1 MTFAAQMSAMTQSG
15 HCESAARRSYI
26 SGHRGDAAEC
36 PLSGVKETERVPK
49 SFGSVAMLSRVAWR
63 LTEAFHDVMRI
74 ENENAHRSIDNCV
87 IARCRSCAKQPFT
100 CYISGSKI
108 WVSLTQRN
116 EAPVS
121 KGKTNHTKMHSKA
134 YPTPKKSPTLGR
146 TLAKTSEQLLTQ
158 SGHSNRTG
166 FPAPKS
172 STKMDQR

>member
-1 MTFAAQMSAMTQSG
+1 
-15 HCESAARRSYI
+15 
-26 SGHRGDAAEC
+26 
-36 PLSGVKETERVPK
+36 VPK

-146 TLAKTSEQLLTQ
+146 TLAKTSEQLALHQPEQRRPICINWALMHVRSWHLADTDLCA
-158 SGHSNRTG
+158 SNVC
-166 FPAPKS
+166 F
-172 STKMDQR
+172 

>member
-1 MTFAAQMSAMTQSG
+1 MAL
-15 HCESAARRSYI
+15 

-146 TLAKTSEQLLTQ
+146 TLAKTSEQLALHQPEQRRPICINWALMHVRSWHLADTDLCA
-158 SGHSNRTG
+158 SNVC
-166 FPAPKS
+166 F
-172 STKMDQR
+172 